1 MYQRKSKMTQKRDYR
16 TPKEQRC
23 FARKLRGR
31 VRNLEKPRTMEESAE
46 SLGVSRPH
54 AYRLVADLEAWE
66 AQATRQEEI
75 DELEEQFKFVSG
87 YDPIKWIVVSGQRI
101 LDYAHGLDDIS
112 KPDNIEMSDSL
123 LK

>member
-1 MYQRKSKMTQKRDYR
+1 MQYR

-31 VRNLEKPRTMEESAE
+31 VRDGATVDQAAE
-46 SLGVSRPH
+46 RLGVTRTDY
-54 AYRLVADLEAWE
+54 YRFFNMIEAWE

-75 DELEEQFKFVSG
+75 DELEEQFRFVSE
-87 YDPIKWIVVSGQRI
+87 YDPIKWLVVSGQRI